1 MRSYEEKPGI
11 VRGSCF
17 CEAVTFELALP
28 TTSCVHCHCTMCQRA
43 NGAGYVTW
51 VAAPKGQFRLTSG
64 DEGLSTYH
72 SSDHGQR
79 SFCSRC
85 GSSLFCE
92 LTEHPDQIDI
102 TLANFHDKIDRAPQ
116 AHVYFSDRA
125 EWVSVDER
133 LRRLGGKTGIEP
145 L

>member
-79 SFCSRC
+79 PRITVNGHSAAGAAVLCS
-85 GSSLFCE
+85 
-92 LTEHPDQIDI
+92 
-102 TLANFHDKIDRAPQ
+102 
-116 AHVYFSDRA
+116 
-125 EWVSVDER
+125 VS
-133 LRRLGGKTGIEP
+133 
-145 L
+145 

>member
-1 MRSYEEKPGI
+1 MSSSEERSGV

-17 CEAVTFELALP
+17 CEAVAFEVTLP
-28 TTSCVHCHCTMCQRA
+28 TAACVHCHCTMCQRS

-51 VAAPKGQFRLTSG
+51 VAVPKDHFRLTSG
-64 DEGLSTYH
+64 DEGLTTYH

-92 LTEHPDQIDI
+92 LTAYPDHIDI
-102 TLANFHDKIDRAPQ
+102 TLANFHDKIDRAPRT
-116 AHVYFSDRA
+116 HIYFSDRA
-125 EWVSVDER
+125 EWVSVDEE
-133 LRRLGGKTGIEP
+133 LRRLGGKSGTEP